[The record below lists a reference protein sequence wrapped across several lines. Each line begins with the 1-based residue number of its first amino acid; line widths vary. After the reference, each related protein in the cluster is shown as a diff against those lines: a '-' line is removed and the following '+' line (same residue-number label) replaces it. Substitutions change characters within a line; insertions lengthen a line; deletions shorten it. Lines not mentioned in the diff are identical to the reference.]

1 MKTTGLDLL
10 TEINVMRGMMGLN
23 EKQIITEQLAP
34 IISAFGRSSAK
45 FIGKAADEIA
55 KTLKI
60 SLAKAKVLKAEFDN
74 LASAIKSADN
84 VLAKEALTKIF
95 ANTDASFLTK
105 YVDDIMSDVTD
116 DALVPS
122 LVKRAK
128 ALKARGGAAD
138 NVIKDQLIKDIDDA
152 LEGLPDSVKTAIKN
166 KVDDIYR
173 TAMSGVAS
181 ASKQLVTTDN
191 ILARLSQEQA
201 WADLSSKFPELKQV
215 FISRIDDII
224 AGGAKTE
231 EEVFSVILGQVKS
244 KLKPSTW
251 NRFLALKAKNPKYFK
266 IAIYVASIGVISVAV
281 GKSSVASK
289 IGVWICEKLFF
300 GKNDPWCQYM
310 FSSEY
315 EESDENDENETTN
328 KKCDKT
334 LNDFVA
340 WAKGQ
345 FGAGGDPTFD
355 ESTCTGTVYGDKYK
369 WNGSN
374 WV

>member
-10 TEINVMRGMMGLN
+10 TEINIMRGMMGLN

-34 IISAFGRSSAK
+34 IISAFGKSSAK
-45 FIGKAADEIA
+45 FVGKAANEIA
-55 KTLKI
+55 STLKI

-74 LASAIKSADN
+74 LDSAIKSADN
-84 VLAKEALTKIF
+84 TLAKEALTKIF
-95 ANTDASFLTK
+95 ANTDASFLAK

-128 ALKARGGAAD
+128 ALKARGATE

-166 KVDDIYR
+166 KVNDVYN

-191 ILARLSQEQA
+191 VLAKLSQEQA

-215 FISRIDDII
+215 FIDRIDDII

-244 KLKPSTW
+244 KLKPSIW
-251 NRFLALKAKNPKYFK
+251 NRFFAIKAKNPRLFK
-266 IAIYVASIGVISVAV
+266 IAIYAASAGVISVAV
-281 GKSSVASK
+281 GNTSVASK
-289 IGVWICEKLFF
+289 VGVWICEKIFF
-300 GKNDPWCQYM
+300 SKNDPWCQAM
-310 FSSEY
+310 FSAEY

-328 KKCDKT
+328 KKCDKK
-334 LNDFVA
+334 LADFIS
-340 WAKGQ
+340 WAEGV
-345 FGAGGDPTFD
+345 FGVGGNPSFD
-355 ESTCTGTVYGDKYK
+355 ESTCTGTVYGDKYH
-369 WNGSN
+369 WDGSD
-374 WV
+374 WK